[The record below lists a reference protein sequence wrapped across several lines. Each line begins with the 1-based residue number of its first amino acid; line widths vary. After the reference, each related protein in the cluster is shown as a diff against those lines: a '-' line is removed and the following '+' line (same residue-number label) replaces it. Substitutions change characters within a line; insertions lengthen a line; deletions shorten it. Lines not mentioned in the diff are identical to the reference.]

1 MDRLAA
7 LQEKALRRFANDRR
21 FMNVRQ
27 TGTIAALD
35 MAVGS
40 EGYLADI
47 GPHLRSFFRDRHL
60 LIRPLGNVIYLMP
73 PYCVSEAEIDRL
85 YDAIDEAADELIG
98 TAA

>member
-1 MDRLAA
+1 
-7 LQEKALRRFANDRR
+7 
-21 FMNVRQ
+21 
-27 TGTIAALD
+27 
-35 MAVGS
+35 
-40 EGYLADI
+40 
-47 GPHLRSFFRDRHL
+47 LRSFFRDRHL